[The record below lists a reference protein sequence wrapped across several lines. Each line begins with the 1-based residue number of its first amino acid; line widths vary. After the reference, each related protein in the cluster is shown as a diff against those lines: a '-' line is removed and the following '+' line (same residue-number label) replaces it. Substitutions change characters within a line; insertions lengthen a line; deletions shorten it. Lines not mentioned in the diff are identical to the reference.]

1 LTNYPGLLSFK
12 RISERNIA
20 LEIATGPSAG
30 SGTMNW
36 SKTAVVGVLVAG
48 ITTLSDAQSEGK
60 VAPPAQIIVIRHAEK
75 PRDETNPHLS
85 PAGQSRAQ
93 QLVPFITTDG
103 SGSRFGTPAAL
114 FAPRPTRDGQGQRS
128 LETLTPLAT
137 ALKLDV
143 QTPYRP
149 AEYAVFARWILRN
162 PAYSGKTVVIA
173 WTHDEIPDLVAEL
186 GVKPKPQRWKSKV
199 YDLVYVIT
207 YRDGNPE
214 LGETRYGPR

>member
-1 LTNYPGLLSFK
+1 
-12 RISERNIA
+12 
-20 LEIATGPSAG
+20 
-30 SGTMNW
+30 MNW
-36 SKTAVVGVLVAG
+36 SKAAIVGVLAAG
-48 ITTLSDAQSEGK
+48 IATVGDAQSQGK
-60 VAPPAQIIVIRHAEK
+60 VDPPAQVIVIRHAEK

-85 PAGQSRAQ
+85 SAGQSRAAE
-93 QLVPFITTDG
+93 LVPFITTDG
-103 SGSRFGTPAAL
+103 SASRFGTPAAL
-114 FAPRPTRDGQGQRS
+114 FAPRPTRDGNGQRS

-162 PAYSGKTVVIA
+162 AAYSGKTVVIA

-186 GVKPKPQRWKSKV
+186 GAKPKPPRWKSKV
-199 YDLVYVIT
+199 FDRVYLIT
-207 YRDGNPE
+207 YRDGKAE